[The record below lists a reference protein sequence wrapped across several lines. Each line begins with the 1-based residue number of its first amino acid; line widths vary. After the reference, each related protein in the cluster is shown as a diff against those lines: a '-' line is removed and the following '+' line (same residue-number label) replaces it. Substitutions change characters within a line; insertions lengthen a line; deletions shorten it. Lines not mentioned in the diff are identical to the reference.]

1 MLLFKR
7 SVFLPQMRTL
17 KSVCWLLLI
26 FTGVLTSCGGQKEV
40 AHKSSQ
46 TVTDDTGREIRIPLE
61 IGRIVSLSP
70 SITESLSAIC
80 PKHQLV
86 SVTQNC
92 DYPKEINNKPVV
104 ITYPSLDIEK
114 LIRLKP
120 DVIIT
125 HKGMTQQNDLKSLE
139 DLGIPVY
146 VASFNSAS
154 DIFVG
159 LKKFG
164 EITGNAERA
173 SVVVDSLKREY
184 AEINPSTESANK
196 KRPSVLLLVSTD
208 PIFVYG
214 ENTLLSQLLKEAGGR
229 NAIAGVSKDAYPQ
242 LTREML
248 VKINPDVIVSTTL
261 DPLNELFWGKYPE
274 AKLTNA
280 YLDDQVYSLKGN
292 YHSRPGPR
300 FVDSFRQLIEIVRD
314 AQE

>member
-1 MLLFKR
+1 M
-7 SVFLPQMRTL
+7 
-17 KSVCWLLLI
+17 
-26 FTGVLTSCGGQKEV
+26 LTSCGGQKEV
-40 AHKSSQ
+40 ANKSSQ
-46 TVTDDTGREIRIPLE
+46 TVTDDTGREISLPLKVE
-61 IGRIVSLSP
+61 RIVSLAP
-70 SITESLSAIC
+70 SITECLSAIC
-80 PKHQLV
+80 PSDQLV
-86 SVTQNC
+86 GITQNC
-92 DYPKEINNKPVV
+92 DFPKRVKGKSVV

-114 LIRLKP
+114 LVRLKP
-120 DVIIT
+120 DVIVT
-125 HKGMTQQNDLKSLE
+125 HSGMTQQNDLKSLE

-146 VASFNSAS
+146 IASFNSPD

-159 LKKFG
+159 LKKLG
-164 EITGNAERA
+164 LITGNTGRS
-173 SVVVDSLKREY
+173 SVVVDSLKMEY
-184 AEINPSTESANK
+184 EAIRPSDQPETTK
-196 KRPSVLLLVSTD
+196 TPSVLLLVSTD

-229 NAIAGVSKDAYPQ
+229 NAVAGVSKDAYPQ